1 VSITYAQILGQGT
14 KLRPSSGPD
23 IAITNEAEK
32 QVIVPMKSKY
42 LDLRTGEVISA
53 KQLLAF
59 EKGKS
64 KIWKSADELY
74 LLLADIADA
83 KEEQAHSLICEVETI
98 RALLEKY
105 QSAEDSI
112 GN

>member
-1 VSITYAQILGQGT
+1 
-14 KLRPSSGPD
+14 
-23 IAITNEAEK
+23 
-32 QVIVPMKSKY
+32 MKSKY

-64 KIWKSADELY
+64 NIWKAADELY

-83 KEEQAHSLICEVETI
+83 KEEQAHSLIWEADSLIWEVEAI
-98 RALLEKY
+98 RALLKKY
-105 QSAEDSI
+105 QSAEDHL